1 VATLM
6 VHLELGHANPKLLQ
20 AAADLAGRLNA
31 DVMGIA
37 ACQPLQIIY
46 GDGYVSG
53 DLIEQDREEL
63 EKEINDA
70 ETEFRAALQKHSG
83 SLEWRSTVTFRS
95 LADYLADQA
104 RCADL
109 VITGVDRSGSIFD
122 SSRHVDIGDLIMQL
136 GRPALIVP
144 AAAGKVSLQ
153 RVLIGWKDTR
163 ESRRA
168 ALDALP
174 LLKKADHVAVC
185 EIASEE
191 GMAAAHARLED
202 VVSWLKRDGIAAEPV
217 AALSTAD
224 DATRLNA
231 VASDQAADVIVAGA
245 YGHSRLREWAL
256 GGVTKDLL
264 LRADRCSFVSH

>member
-1 VATLM
+1 MATLM
-6 VHLELGHANPKLLQ
+6 VHLELGHANTKLLQ

-37 ACQPLQIIY
+37 ACQPLKIIY
-46 GDGYVSG
+46 GDVYVSG

-63 EKEINDA
+63 EKEIRDA
-70 ETEFRAALQKHSG
+70 ETEFRGVLQKHSG
-83 SLEWRSTVTFRS
+83 TLTWRSTVTFTS

-109 VITGVDRSGSIFD
+109 VITGVDRSRSIFD
-122 SSRHVDIGDLIMQL
+122 SSRHVDIGELVMQL

-144 AAAGKVSLQ
+144 AVTGKVSLE

-168 ALDALP
+168 VLDALP
-174 LLKKADHVAVC
+174 LLKKADHVVVC
-185 EIASEE
+185 EIAPEE
-191 GMAAAHARLED
+191 RMAAARAHVED
-202 VVSWLKRDGIAAEPV
+202 VVSWLKRDGIRAEPV
-217 AALSTAD
+217 ATPSTSD
-224 DATRLNA
+224 DATHLNA
-231 VASDQAADVIVAGA
+231 IAGDQAADVIVAGA
-245 YGHSRLREWAL
+245 YGHSRLREWAF

>member
-1 VATLM
+1 MATLM
-6 VHLELGHANPKLLQ
+6 VHLELGHANTKLLQ

-31 DVMGIA
+31 DVIGIA

-109 VITGVDRSGSIFD
+109 VITGVDRSGSIFE
-122 SSRHVDIGDLIMQL
+122 L
-136 GRPALIVP
+136 
-144 AAAGKVSLQ
+144 
-153 RVLIGWKDTR
+153 
-163 ESRRA
+163 
-168 ALDALP
+168 
-174 LLKKADHVAVC
+174 
-185 EIASEE
+185 
-191 GMAAAHARLED
+191 
-202 VVSWLKRDGIAAEPV
+202 
-217 AALSTAD
+217 
-224 DATRLNA
+224 
-231 VASDQAADVIVAGA
+231 VASCGYRGLDHAAWASRSHRPGGRGERSASSGCSSAG
-245 YGHSRLREWAL
+245 R
-256 GGVTKDLL
+256 T
-264 LRADRCSFVSH
+264 RAKAVVLPSTRCLF

>member
-1 VATLM
+1 
-6 VHLELGHANPKLLQ
+6 
-20 AAADLAGRLNA
+20 
-31 DVMGIA
+31 
-37 ACQPLQIIY
+37 
-46 GDGYVSG
+46 
-53 DLIEQDREEL
+53 
-63 EKEINDA
+63 
-70 ETEFRAALQKHSG
+70 
-83 SLEWRSTVTFRS
+83 
-95 LADYLADQA
+95 
-104 RCADL
+104 
-109 VITGVDRSGSIFD
+109 
-122 SSRHVDIGDLIMQL
+122 MQL

-144 AAAGKVSLQ
+144 AAAGKVGLE

-256 GGVTKDLL
+256 GGVTKDSAAGGQVLFRVALTVKLL
-264 LRADRCSFVSH
+264 QDGERRHPHPLLPHSKRSREISDSGHLNELIRFAR